1 MKREIVLDTETTGL
15 DPSQGHRIVEVGCV
29 ELINATP
36 TGRTYHTYIN
46 PMRDMPNPAF
56 AVHGLSA
63 TFLADFPV
71 FEDIAAELITF
82 LEDSPLVIHNAGFDM
97 KFLSA
102 EFAGVGQQ
110 TLSNP
115 VVDTLRLAR
124 TKYPGAPASLDML
137 CRRFQIDN
145 TGRDKHGALIDA
157 QLLAAVYLELLG
169 GKQPQLSLHAEREK
183 AAAAPIN
190 PKKTKQHVPRLFTI
204 SREEKA
210 RHDET
215 QQKINGPTWE
225 GWSSIA
231 DGAQPAHGSPKKE
244 KHA

>member
-36 TGRTYHTYIN
+36 TGRTYHTYVN
-46 PMRDMPNPAF
+46 PMRDMPKPAF

-102 EFAGVGQQ
+102 EFAGARQQ

-145 TGRDKHGALIDA
+145 TGREKHGALIDA

-169 GKQPQLSLHAEREK
+169 GKQPQLSLNAEREK
-183 AAAAPIN
+183 TAIARANQTQTTQHAP
-190 PKKTKQHVPRLFTI
+190 RFFTI
-204 SREEKA
+204 SREERA
-210 RHDET
+210 QHDET
-215 QQKINGPTWE
+215 QQKINAPTWA
-225 GWSSIA
+225 GWSSIS
-231 DGAQPAHGSPKKE
+231 DDAQPTDGLSKKE